1 MIERKFVQ
9 QNIKRFR
16 IEEFLYQELTRAGLS
31 DMELQRTPL
40 GDKIVIHASR
50 PGLVVGKGGSN
61 IKKLSK
67 KLKATFDLDNPQ
79 IEIEEVK
86 DPRDDATIIAEM
98 IANNLERFGAGR
110 FKGLGHKNLNNA
122 MNAGALGAEI
132 IISGKVPSSRA
143 RRWRF
148 YQGYLKKCGEIA
160 FTSVEEAQQRANLS
174 SGAVGITV
182 RIMHGDVEL
191 PDKITVQEPQLE
203 ELPMEKEDEP
213 SEQEEKAV
221 SEEDVDAEEAQEDEE
236 QEQEDK
242 KVEEAEE

>member
-31 DMELQRTPL
+31 DMDLQRTPL

-148 YQGYLKKCGEIA
+148 YQGYLKKCGEVA
-160 FTSVEEAQQRANLS
+160 FTSVERAYQRANLP

-191 PDKITVQEPQLE
+191 PDQITVEEPQVE
-203 ELPMEKEDEP
+203 ELPVSQETETKEDTTVSEET
-213 SEQEEKAV
+213 EQEEPKQ
-221 SEEDVDAEEAQEDEE
+221 EEDE
-236 QEQEDK
+236 
-242 KVEEAEE
+242 